1 MPRKIYT
8 TALILPLFPPFVD
21 LDKLIAIFDADDTVW
36 PAFAPAAEIAGV
48 DPSKLDNFVVQ
59 DSPHYT
65 AEEKAR
71 LFEAFRDIRLVEQA
85 VFYPGIEK
93 MATLHELG
101 IHIGFDSKSWSKRMA
116 DSKRCR
122 FKEAMPFLQDSDLN
136 LTISGQDHAA
146 TGKKIGK
153 EVTFFIDDNP
163 YNIITSDAVYNLV
176 PCKTWN
182 CSPEETHRMR
192 GKNFYL
198 FNSLDNILE
207 TIIRS
212 VRFWRANYSI
222 L

>member
-1 MPRKIYT
+1 MSRKIHT
-8 TALILPLFPPFVD
+8 VPFVLPLLWPFVN
-21 LDKLIAIFDADDTVW
+21 LKELKAIFDADDTVW
-36 PAFAPAAEIAGV
+36 SAFAPAAKLAGV

-71 LFEAFRDIRLVEQA
+71 LFEAFRDIRLVEEA
-85 VFYPGIEK
+85 EFYPGIEK
-93 MATLHELG
+93 MAILHELG
-101 IHIGFDSKSWSKRMA
+101 IRIGFDSKSWSERMA
-116 DSKRCR
+116 EGKRRR
-122 FKEAMPFLQDSDLN
+122 FKNAMPFLQDSDLN

-163 YNIITSDAVYNLV
+163 YNIITSDAVYNLL

-182 CSPEETHRMR
+182 CSPEERYRMR

-198 FNSLDNILE
+198 FDGLDSILE

-212 VRFWRANYSI
+212 VRFWRETYST